1 MREDELQRQIAE
13 LVADHADQAMPP
25 LVAAIRRRG
34 RLRRARL
41 ASGAVLLI
49 AAVTVGL
56 VAVQELPDRRT
67 TPAPVVT
74 QPPRPVQ
81 PSSGFADYVRGR
93 FDDKLADMTVVALA
107 SGTAGGE
114 DWQLAA
120 VRGTSRLSHEA
131 RICLVHKTDGR
142 SHGYGYSCRDEASN
156 RVMDRMT
163 SRGGGNELPLWGLVP
178 EGTARVRLLRPG
190 SSPVEIPAIE
200 IGPGFRRRYYLAPPT
215 PRVRTLLALDA
226 QGHEIARFPP
236 VP

>member
-1 MREDELQRQIAE
+1 MREDELQRQLAE
-13 LVADHADQAMPP
+13 LVADHADQAMAPS
-25 LVAAIRRRG
+25 VAAIRRRG

-49 AAVTVGL
+49 AAVATGL
-56 VAVQELPDRRT
+56 FAVQGPLDRRT

-74 QPPRPVQ
+74 QPPRPIQ

-93 FDDKLADMTVVALA
+93 FDDMLVDMTVVALA
-107 SGTAGGE
+107 GGKAGGQ

-120 VRGTSRLSHEA
+120 VRGTSRRSHQA
-131 RICLVHKTDGR
+131 KVCIAHKTDGR

-163 SRGGGNELPLWGLVP
+163 SGGGAELPLWGLVP
-178 EGTARVRLLRPG
+178 EATAQVRLLRPG
-190 SSPVEIPAIE
+190 ASPVEVPAME

-215 PRVRTLLALDA
+215 PGVRTLLALDA

-236 VP
+236 VR